1 MIRVSPEEFDAI
13 VAEALDSIPADLRRY
28 LNNVVIEAAD
38 APEPAMLEADEL
50 PEDLLGLYI
59 GASLENDGLSSE
71 RPLMPDR
78 VLVFR
83 RNLCAMCDSRE
94 ELADEIRIT
103 VLHEIGHHFGL
114 DEDALD
120 ELGYG

>member
-13 VAEALDSIPADLRRY
+13 IAQALDSIPAHLRPY
-28 LNNVVIEAAD
+28 LENVLIEAAETPD
-38 APEPAMLEADEL
+38 PRLLEADDL

-59 GASLENDGLSSE
+59 GASIENAAAGDG
-71 RPLMPDR
+71 PLLPDR
-78 VLVFR
+78 VLIFR
-83 RNLCAMCDSRE
+83 RNLCEMCESRE

-114 DEDALD
+114 DEEALD